1 MTPEQHWAEA
11 ERLLNDMPTVRQW
24 CEQPAEAS
32 EHRDYAI
39 AAAQVHAT
47 LALAGATL
55 LAGAA
60 GYDAAR
66 DRLADAMLGVPR

>member
-1 MTPEQHWAEA
+1 MTPEQHVREA
-11 ERLLNDMPTVRQW
+11 ERLAGCLTHPLAGEMTYED
-24 CEQPAEAS
+24 
-32 EHRDYAI
+32 HRLSL

-66 DRLADAMLGVPR
+66 GRLADAMLGVQR